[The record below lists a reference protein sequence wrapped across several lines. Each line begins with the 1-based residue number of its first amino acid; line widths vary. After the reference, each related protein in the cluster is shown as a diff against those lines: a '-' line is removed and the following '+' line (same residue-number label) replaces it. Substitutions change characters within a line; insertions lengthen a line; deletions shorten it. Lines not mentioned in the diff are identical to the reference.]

1 MGLLSQRAS
10 SIGMARGEK
19 VLVLPRQV
27 EEVEAGSS
35 SEREV
40 LSEACVV
47 SMCHLVQEL
56 GLPVLLGLGALPAA
70 GQFSAR
76 MSTGD

>member
-1 MGLLSQRAS
+1 MEWHE
-10 SIGMARGEK
+10 GEK

-27 EEVEAGSS
+27 EVGLEGEEVEAGVPP
-35 SEREV
+35 EQEV

-70 GQFSAR
+70 GQFSA
-76 MSTGD
+76 